1 MAKRSF
7 STVKVTEPVQV
18 QQHACRIVVLISGS
32 GSNLQALVDDLARST
47 SAGRIVAAISNRPA
61 VGGLARAAQAG
72 IPALVVNHQ
81 EFTDRDSFDAALI
94 DCIDSYQPDL
104 VVLAGFMRILTPA
117 FVTHYHGRLLNIH
130 PSLLPKHKGLHT
142 HQRALEAGDSE
153 HGSSVH
159 FVTAELD
166 GGPVVIQARIP
177 VLSED
182 TAVSLAARV
191 QQQEHRIYP
200 LAMNWFIQGR
210 LRLIDNQACLDGEP
224 IPAGGL
230 RLDDFETDMRVQ
242 PDA

>member
-1 MAKRSF
+1 MAG
-7 STVKVTEPVQV
+7 TPV
-18 QQHACRIVVLISGS
+18 ACRIVVLISGS
-32 GSNLQALVDDLARST
+32 GTNLQALIDDLAGRT
-47 SAGRIVAAISNRPA
+47 SAGQIVAVISNRPA
-61 VGGLARAAQAG
+61 VGGLQRATRAG
-72 IPALVVNHQ
+72 IATAVVNHQ
-81 EFTDRDSFDAALI
+81 DFAGRDHFDAALI
-94 DCIDSYQPDL
+94 ECIDSYQPDL
-104 VVLAGFMRILTPA
+104 VILAGFMRILTPA
-117 FVTHYHGRLLNIH
+117 FVAHFHGRVLNIH

-166 GGPVVIQARIP
+166 GGPVVIQAPIP
-177 VLSED
+177 VLSGD
-182 TAVSLAARV
+182 TAASLAARV

-210 LRLIDNQACLDGEP
+210 LRLIDNQACLDGGA

-230 RLDDFETDMRVQ
+230 RLDDIQTDMRVQ

>member
-1 MAKRSF
+1 MPG
-7 STVKVTEPVQV
+7 T
-18 QQHACRIVVLISGS
+18 QQTCRIVVLISGS
-32 GSNLQALVDDLARST
+32 GTNLQALIDELAGKTT
-47 SAGRIVAAISNRPA
+47 SGQIVAAISNRPD
-61 VGGLARAAQAG
+61 VGGLERAARAG
-72 IPALVVNHQ
+72 IATAVVNHQ
-81 EFTDRDSFDAALI
+81 DFSDRDSFDAALI
-94 DCIDSYQPDL
+94 ACIDSYQPDL

-117 FVTHYHGRLLNIH
+117 FVTHFHGRLLNIH

-153 HGSSVH
+153 HGTTVH

-166 GGPVVIQARIP
+166 GGPVVIQASIP

-182 TAVSLAARV
+182 TVASLAARV
-191 QQQEHRIYP
+191 QQEEHLIYP

-210 LRLIDNQACLDGEP
+210 LRLVDNQACLDGEP